1 MSDRELE
8 VLTGLMWG
16 LVISLLVV
24 IPGMLLLCILFD
36 CRI

>member
-16 LVISLLVV
+16 LVISLVV